1 MSDISASKQKMI
13 FSLVTILFFLWGF
26 ITCMNDILIPYLKKV
41 FELNYAQAMLVQLAF
56 FGAYFIGSLLYFI
69 ISSAFGDPINKIG
82 YRKGIVMGLL
92 LSAAGCLLFY
102 PAAEMHLY
110 GFFLTALFVLGLGFT
125 ILQIAANPY
134 VAILGSPETAS
145 SRLNLSQGFNS
156 FGTTIA
162 PIIGGYLVFH
172 FFAGWGTPL
181 LTNSGEHVLTEGGT
195 TVSAASVQLPYLIFA
210 GVFILMALVFA
221 FSHLPRIDAG
231 SSGKEGGSALKYR
244 HLVLGIIAIFFY
256 VGSEVAIGST
266 IINFLN
272 DLMGYAEMEA
282 KLFLAFYW
290 GGAMI
295 GRFIGAISLNNI
307 SSKVKKY
314 LLMAVAG
321 ILGFLVIYSAGYIES
336 GLDIQRVLWFPVLM
350 VVNFGAFVLGRSK
363 PARTLGI
370 FGIFVILLLLL
381 TVFSTG
387 ELALWSIIGIGLF
400 NSIMWSNIFTLAIDK
415 LGEHTSQGSSL
426 LVMAILGGA
435 LMPPILGLVADNIGL
450 QMSFLILII
459 PYAYLSYYGFKGYKP
474 RSL

>member
-92 LSAAGCLLFY
+92 LSAVGCLLFY

-172 FFAGWGTPL
+172 FFAGW
-181 LTNSGEHVLTEGGT
+181 
-195 TVSAASVQLPYLIFA
+195 
-210 GVFILMALVFA
+210 
-221 FSHLPRIDAG
+221 
-231 SSGKEGGSALKYR
+231 
-244 HLVLGIIAIFFY
+244 
-256 VGSEVAIGST
+256 
-266 IINFLN
+266 
-272 DLMGYAEMEA
+272 
-282 KLFLAFYW
+282 
-290 GGAMI
+290 
-295 GRFIGAISLNNI
+295 
-307 SSKVKKY
+307 
-314 LLMAVAG
+314 
-321 ILGFLVIYSAGYIES
+321 
-336 GLDIQRVLWFPVLM
+336 
-350 VVNFGAFVLGRSK
+350 
-363 PARTLGI
+363 
-370 FGIFVILLLLL
+370 
-381 TVFSTG
+381 
-387 ELALWSIIGIGLF
+387 
-400 NSIMWSNIFTLAIDK
+400 
-415 LGEHTSQGSSL
+415 
-426 LVMAILGGA
+426 
-435 LMPPILGLVADNIGL
+435 
-450 QMSFLILII
+450 
-459 PYAYLSYYGFKGYKP
+459 
-474 RSL
+474 